1 MKNAKKLGTFAFLV
15 ILGLPEMLISL
26 ADFDTFIN
34 KTFTFGR
41 IFMDF
46 QTINLKNLLTV
57 LKFQF

>member
-1 MKNAKKLGTFAFLV
+1 
-15 ILGLPEMLISL
+15 MLISL

-34 KTFTFGR
+34 KTLTFGR
-41 IFMDF
+41 IFMNF